1 MLNTDRI
8 DLLSIDYRA
17 LSLHDRQEI
26 RSEALRR
33 AHAERAAM
41 MDAAFMALP
50 RLIKRAFV
58 RLTRKRNRPVTIPRA
73 KILQV

>member
-1 MLNTDRI
+1 MLNKDRI

-17 LSLHDRQEI
+17 LSPRDRQEI
-26 RSEALRR
+26 RREALRR

-41 MDAAFMALP
+41 MDAVFMALP
-50 RLIKRAFV
+50 RLIRRAFV
-58 RLTRKRNRPVTIPRA
+58 RLTRKRNRPVMIPRA

>member
-17 LSLHDRQEI
+17 LSPRDRQEI
-26 RSEALRR
+26 RGEALRR

-58 RLTRKRNRPVTIPRA
+58 RLTRKRNRPVMIPRA

>member
-1 MLNTDRI
+1 MLNKDRI

-17 LSLHDRQEI
+17 LSPCERQEI

-58 RLTRKRNRPVTIPRA
+58 RLTRKRNRPVMIPRA

>member
-1 MLNTDRI
+1 MLNKDRI

-17 LSLHDRQEI
+17 LSPRDQQEI
-26 RSEALRR
+26 RGEALRR

-41 MDAAFMALP
+41 MDAVFMALP
-50 RLIKRAFV
+50 RLIARAFV
-58 RLTRKRNRPVTIPRA
+58 RLTRKRNRPVMIPRA